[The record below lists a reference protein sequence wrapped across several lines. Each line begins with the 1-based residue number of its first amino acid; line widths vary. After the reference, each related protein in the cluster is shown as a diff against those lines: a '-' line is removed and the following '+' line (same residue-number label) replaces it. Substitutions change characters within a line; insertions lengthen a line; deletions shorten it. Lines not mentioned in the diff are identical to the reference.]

1 MPKSKLSANTGDTD
15 NLFGRLP
22 IVYKLSL
29 VITGLIVLCMSILG
43 TFIIYNQTRLLRD
56 QIKELGF
63 SLVDH
68 MAKSAIDPLLTDNIL
83 SLEVLTTS
91 LASSNSV
98 IGTAV
103 FSSQK
108 GEIVSRAGLIPG
120 AFEKI
125 PAPKVAGNEAGKT
138 YKPFPA
144 EWLGKMQDDTL
155 FGMNVISFLTPIRFK
170 NITAGYALITF
181 NRTNMDQAIWQS
193 IKAVLAMTLFTI
205 LLGICMAYLLSRRLS
220 RPIQHMT
227 KAIRRLDQGSFDFRF
242 DNQRHDEIGQL
253 MTSFNQMAE
262 GMLKKEQVENAL
274 SRYLSPKVAKE
285 VTSNIAA
292 VKLGGRRVKGT
303 VLFADIVGFTN
314 MSEKF
319 SPEQIADLL
328 NQYFTLITKACELNG
343 GMVDKYMGDCAMMVF
358 GVPEYDKEHC
368 LNALT
373 CALLIKHLIENENE
387 ARARKGLWPVHFR
400 MGVNTGTM
408 LAGNMG
414 SNERMEYTVVGDSVN
429 LASRLCSVAE
439 ADHIIISQK
448 LFHRPD
454 IITRFEAN
462 EHKSIKLRG
471 IEKPVLTYIL
481 TSIKKA
487 YQNILD
493 KQFQQITQKNMPE
506 LSK

>member
-1 MPKSKLSANTGDTD
+1 
-15 NLFGRLP
+15 
-22 IVYKLSL
+22 
-29 VITGLIVLCMSILG
+29 MSILG
-43 TFIIYNQTRLLRD
+43 TFIIYNQTKLLRE

-63 SLVDH
+63 ALVDH
-68 MAKSAIDPLLTDNIL
+68 MAKSSIDPLLTDNIL

-98 IGTAV
+98 VGTAI
-103 FSSQK
+103 FSAQK
-108 GEIVSRAGLIPG
+108 GDIISRAGLIPG
-120 AFEKI
+120 VFEKI
-125 PAPKVAGNEAGKT
+125 PSLKLSQNEHSKNH
-138 YKPFPA
+138 KPFPA

-181 NRTNMDQAIWQS
+181 NRTNMDKTIWQS
-193 IKAVLAMTLFTI
+193 IKAVLAMTFFTI
-205 LLGICMAYLLSRRLS
+205 LLGICMSYLLSRRLS

-227 KAIRRLDQGSFDFRF
+227 KAIRGIDQGSFDFRF

-285 VTSNIAA
+285 VTSNIEA
-292 VKLGGRRVKGT
+292 VNLGGRRVRGT

-319 SPEQIADLL
+319 SPEEIADLL
-328 NQYFTLITKACELNG
+328 NQYFTLITKACEING

-373 CALLIKHLIENENE
+373 CALLIKHLIENENKT
-387 ARARKGLWPVHFR
+387 RAQKGLWPVHFR
-400 MGVNTGTM
+400 MGLNTGTM

-414 SNERMEYTVVGDSVN
+414 SHDRMEYTVVGDSVN
-429 LASRLCSVAE
+429 LASRLCSVAN
-439 ADHIIISQK
+439 ADHIVISHK
-448 LFHRPD
+448 VFNRPD
-454 IITRFEAN
+454 IITRFEAD
-462 EHKSIKLRG
+462 EHESIKLRG
-471 IEKPVLTYIL
+471 IEQPVLTYML
-481 TSIKKA
+481 KSTKKE

-493 KQFQQITQKNMPE
+493 KQFQEITQNNLPD
-506 LSK
+506 